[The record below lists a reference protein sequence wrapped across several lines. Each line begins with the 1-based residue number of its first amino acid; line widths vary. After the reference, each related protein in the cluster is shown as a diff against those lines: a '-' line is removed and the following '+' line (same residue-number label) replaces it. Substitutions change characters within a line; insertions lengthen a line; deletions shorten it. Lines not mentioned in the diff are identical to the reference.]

1 VQRFKKRF
9 SVSQPF
15 MQLYVADY
23 LGDTRHLT
31 TEQHGAY
38 LLLLMTMWRAG
49 GRLPNEDKKLARITG
64 CTSSRWAKIK
74 AEVVGFF
81 SVDGE
86 EITHKRL
93 MFELEK
99 AQEKSIKRSV
109 SGTQGG
115 IAKSLKDKKAAAAN
129 ASDLPCHS
137 SEPESDSK
145 KDKTTSYPKKT
156 ELFDDFWK
164 AYPNK
169 KAKPQAL
176 KAYAKALEKT
186 DHATLVAAVH
196 AQRGWRTW
204 TDGFVP
210 HPATWLNAERWTDEP
225 ESPRVAQRQSAG
237 SSGRG
242 DTSFADVIARRRRER
257 EQGVDVSGGQEAVS
271 GDGCNWSEGAIEG
284 VVTGSPSE
292 GRSGHDLDFPF

>member
-1 VQRFKKRF
+1 M
-9 SVSQPF
+9 SQPF

-81 SVDGE
+81 AVDGE

-115 IAKSLKDKKAAAAN
+115 IAKSLKDKRATVAN
-129 ASDLPCHS
+129 ASDLPWHS

-204 TDGFVP
+204 LDGFVP

-225 ESPRVAQRQSAG
+225 ESPRMAGGKNSSAG
-237 SSGRG
+237 GRS
-242 DTSFADVIARRRRER
+242 DTSFADIAARRRRER
-257 EQGVDVSGGQEAVS
+257 EQGMEIPGGQTGLC
-271 GDGCNWSEGAIEG
+271 GDDLGCSEGAIDG
-284 VVTGSPSE
+284 NATVGYSE
-292 GRSGHDLDFPF
+292 AGNGHDPSFPF

>member
-1 VQRFKKRF
+1 M
-9 SVSQPF
+9 SQPF

-38 LLLLMTMWRAG
+38 LLLLMTMWRSG
-49 GRLPNEDKKLARITG
+49 GRLPNQDKKLARITG

-74 AEVVGFF
+74 AEVVDFF

-115 IAKSLKDKKAAAAN
+115 IAKSLKDKKVGVAN
-129 ASDLPCHS
+129 ASDLPWHS

-204 TDGFVP
+204 IDGFVP
-210 HPATWLNAERWTDEP
+210 HPATWLNAERWSDEP
-225 ESPRVAQRQSAG
+225 DANAGQASHAKPSGNGSKPRSMAQIMLDGRAARG
-237 SSGRG
+237 SQP
-242 DTSFADVIARRRRER
+242 DL
-257 EQGVDVSGGQEAVS
+257 S
-271 GDGCNWSEGAIEG
+271 GDRWIQTERDG
-284 VVTGSPSE
+284 VFIQGPD
-292 GRSGHDLDFPF
+292 GRQPF

>member
-1 VQRFKKRF
+1 M
-9 SVSQPF
+9 SQPF

-74 AEVVGFF
+74 PEVTEFF

-115 IAKSLKDKKAAAAN
+115 IAKSLKDKKATVAN
-129 ASDLPCHS
+129 ASGLPWHS

-204 TDGFVP
+204 LDGFVP

-225 ESPRVAQRQSAG
+225 DANAGQASHAKPGGNGSKPRSMAQIMLDGRAARG
-237 SSGRG
+237 SQP
-242 DTSFADVIARRRRER
+242 DL
-257 EQGVDVSGGQEAVS
+257 S
-271 GDGCNWSEGAIEG
+271 GDGWIQTERDG
-284 VVTGSPSE
+284 VFIQGPD
-292 GRSGHDLDFPF
+292 GGQPF